1 MLEALPQTNEKNNH
15 NLLKC
20 IIMMAWDLMVAVG
33 FVIYEGI
40 SIKKMSPA
48 PLILSILYVILI
60 ILVLISLMRRSFRV
74 RLLSAYRYVRFAIGA
89 LMVFAAL
96 TLVLLYAIYEKNST
110 LATGIGKTAALVLC
124 ILCFVLGTIQ
134 ICTGVLFHRY
144 SRRMK
149 IQHYEE
155 KNQLQQSLSAIEING
170 ISQVS
175 RLYEQSN
182 TSGFPFPLSYSV
194 KIPQ

>member
-1 MLEALPQTNEKNNH
+1 MLEALPPTPEKNNH
-15 NLLKC
+15 NLVKC
-20 IIMMAWDLMVAVG
+20 IIMMAWDLLVAVG

-40 SIKKMSPA
+40 MIKKMSPA
-48 PLILSILYVILI
+48 PLILSILYVVMILLI
-60 ILVLISLMRRSFRV
+60 LISLMRRTVRV
-74 RLLSAYRYVRFAIGA
+74 RLISAYRYVRFAIGA
-89 LMVFAAL
+89 LMVFSAL
-96 TLVLLYAIYEKNST
+96 ALVLLYAIYEKDSA
-110 LATGIGKTAALVLC
+110 LATGIGKTSALVLC
-124 ILCFVLGTIQ
+124 ILCFILGTIQ

-149 IQHYEE
+149 IQHYEQ

-175 RLYEQSN
+175 RLNEQHS